1 MATILNSN
9 SPAPLPPHGCVTCRR
24 CFTSDARAQ
33 MIGEWQM
40 VNDPAAWGSR
50 TPEILILG
58 FSKGF
63 TQANAFRSD
72 QFENIPFKNMRVRL
86 TDEMRLLGIL
96 GATEIVDQKIVAT
109 ESKFAFGSL
118 VRCSL
123 SRFNAKGKLACTG
136 AVMPKAFTEEVS
148 SQLRNCAET
157 FLTDLPASVG
167 LVLMLGT
174 TDRYINGCRGVIRSL
189 HSAEFSDIN
198 AVSYRTRNVVWIHVS
213 HPSGLNG
220 HHQVWMAGNPKTKP
234 GHKQNLALDAIQLSR
249 IVTH

>member
-1 MATILNSN
+1 
-9 SPAPLPPHGCVTCRR
+9 
-24 CFTSDARAQ
+24 
-33 MIGEWQM
+33 MIGKWQM
-40 VNDPAAWGSR
+40 VNDPAAWGSP

-72 QFENIPFKNMRVRL
+72 RLDDIPFKNMRIRL
-86 TDEMRLLGIL
+86 TDEMRLLGVL
-96 GATEIVDQKIVAT
+96 DAAETVDQKITAT
-109 ESKFAFGSL
+109 ETKFAFGSL

-123 SRFNAKGKLACTG
+123 SRLNAKGKLVCTG
-136 AVMPKAFTEEVS
+136 EVMPKAFTEEVS
-148 SQLRNCAET
+148 SKLRNCAET
-157 FLTDLPASVG
+157 FLTELPASVR
-167 LVLMLGT
+167 LVLMLGI
-174 TDRYINGCRGVIRSL
+174 TDSYINGCRGVIRSL

-234 GHKQNLALDAIQLSR
+234 GHKQNLALDAIRLSR
-249 IVTH
+249 FATH